1 MNSNIKKEPNL
12 KRADFFYRLLRPIV
26 YPVINIWYRSKS
38 EPLPEIEGNYLI
50 ISNHNTNVDMIV
62 VAASCRRPMRFVGSE
77 HIFQKGWAA
86 RLLMWAVAPIIR
98 QKGGLASTTVMSITR
113 ALRRGENIC
122 IFAEGN
128 RSYDGRTC
136 HVLPSTGKLAKAGG
150 AALVTYRLER
160 AYLTSPRWAYSLR
173 RGGMVGRAV
182 NVYTKE
188 KLAEMTAEQVYEAIC
203 RDIYEDTFEVQEKE
217 PRPFKGKRLAEGL
230 EHTLYF
236 CPECQKAG
244 GLATK
249 DDKLFCSCGMKATYD
264 QYGLLNGTKFARTTD
279 WNDWQRKKLGEY
291 LDNGGTEIG
300 DANVSLYKIT
310 PDHRTEHIYSGP
322 VTLAG
327 GRMDFGEYSFPLEEL
342 DGVGLCGK
350 AKMVLMYAGDHYE
363 LRSTERINALKYV
376 HAYEYITGKQV
387 I

>member
-1 MNSNIKKEPNL
+1 MSVNKKTEPNL
-12 KRADFFYRLLRPIV
+12 KRANFFYRLLTPIV
-26 YPVINIWYRSKS
+26 CPVINLWYNSKS
-38 EPLPEIEGNYLI
+38 EPLPEIDGNYLI
-50 ISNHNTNVDMIV
+50 ISNHNTNVDMIM
-62 VAASCRRPMRFVGSE
+62 VAASCKRPMRFVGSE

-160 AYLTSPRWAYSLR
+160 AYLTSPRWAYSIR
-173 RGGMVGRAV
+173 RGGMRGRAV

-188 KLAEMTAEQVYEAIC
+188 QLAEMTAEQIYEA
-203 RDIYEDTFEVQEKE
+203 K
-217 PRPFKGKRLAEGL
+217 PFKGKRLAEGL

-236 CPECQKAG
+236 CPQCEKAG
-244 GLATK
+244 GLSTK
-249 DDKLFCSCGMKATYD
+249 DDKLFCKCGMKAVYD
-264 QYGLLNGTKFARTTD
+264 EYGLLNGTRFARTTD

-291 LDNGGTEIG
+291 LDNGGTDIG
-300 DANVSLYKIT
+300 DANVSLYRIT
-310 PDHRTEHIYSGP
+310 PDHQTERVYSGE
-322 VTLAG
+322 VTLAE
-327 GRMDFGEYSFPLEEL
+327 GRMNFGKYSFPLEEL

-350 AKMVLMYAGDHYE
+350 AKMVLMYAGNHYE
-363 LRSTERINALKYV
+363 LRSTERLNTLKYV
-376 HAYEYITGKQV
+376 HAYEHITGKQV